1 MFSLSQQAQSMRGR
15 IVGLLCGC
23 AAIACL
29 VGCLAVQ
36 GCMVVGAVAYKL
48 SPPPKIQAVY
58 KLPSAKTLVLVENFR
73 NPGVSD
79 QDAER
84 LGREIS
90 DQFKKHKI
98 APVVDPDKLF
108 EYRSDKGSAF
118 DQMTIAAIGRAMGAN
133 QVLYVDIVDF
143 GGDWTLASDMLHPKA
158 DIRVRVVDVKTGNTV
173 WPAEA
178 ARGYPMNI
186 ELQYATI
193 KDTATAMDEQEAI
206 CQSTADHVAKLFYTH
221 EEDEV
226 SQDSAA
232 AMQN

>member
-1 MFSLSQQAQSMRGR
+1 MSSLSQQSQSMRGS
-15 IVGLLCGC
+15 ITGLFCGG

-29 VGCLAVQ
+29 IGCLALQ
-36 GCMVVGAVAYKL
+36 GCMAVGAIAYKV

-58 KLPSAKTLVLVENFR
+58 KMPSERTLVLVENYR

-84 LGREIS
+84 LGREIA

-108 EYRSDKGSAF
+108 EYRSDKGNAF

-133 QVLYVDIVDF
+133 QVLYVDIVDY
-143 GGDWTLASDMLHPKA
+143 GGEWTLASDMLHPKA
-158 DIRVRVVDVKTGNTV
+158 DIRVRVVDVKTGNTA

-186 ELQYATI
+186 ELQYANI

-206 CQSTADHVAKLFYTH
+206 CQSTADHVAKLFYAH

-226 SQDSAA
+226 SQDSATE
-232 AMQN
+232 MQN